1 MKGAAHTHRDRSV
14 NGSNAWVR
22 PMPGTGAAMCLV
34 LLLAALLKPTPAAS
48 QDATAQA
55 NPDAATEVVE
65 TLHATLLEAM
75 KRAEELGFEG
85 RYALLEPVLAQR
97 FDFATIGRI
106 VTGRYWG
113 EADEARR
120 KAFLEAFAAL
130 SAATYATNFSGYAG
144 ERFETRG
151 SEKSRGSLIVRTVL
165 VKPDGEEIP
174 LNYMLRESD
183 TEWKIVNVVAQGVS
197 DLSLKRADYT
207 AVIKSEGFDALVS
220 RLREK
225 TAEMRRAR

>member
-1 MKGAAHTHRDRSV
+1 MKGAHTDRERYV

-22 PMPGTGAAMCLV
+22 PLPGTGAAACFV
-34 LLLAALLKPTPAAS
+34 LLLTALLKPTLAVS
-48 QDATAQA
+48 QDAAA
-55 NPDAATEVVE
+55 EPGSAAATEVVE
-65 TLHATLLEAM
+65 TLHATLLDAM
-75 KRAEELGFEG
+75 QRAGELGFGG
-85 RYALLEPVLAQR
+85 RYALLEPVLAKR

-120 KAFLEAFAAL
+120 EAFLEAFAAL

-183 TEWKIVNVVAQGVS
+183 NGWKIVNVVAQGVS

-225 TAEMRRAR
+225 TDEMRRAR